1 MPTEILSVFE
11 PLPAQRAFLV
21 SKAKIRGY
29 GGAMGGGKSR
39 TGCEQAFDYA
49 LDYPGIVV
57 LIARHAHTS
66 IINTTKK
73 TMLDFVIDPR
83 LIIQKKA
90 SGGEDYIKL
99 WNGSIIHFVGL
110 DDPIRWYSSE
120 IGHVFFDEAQE
131 LERDVCLRIMTRL
144 RQTNSRGEHMPNN
157 AVFTFNPS
165 NPGHWLQGWFLDGA
179 RTEFGFYRHE
189 LKMDET
195 AVSIG
200 DCEFVFAKATDNIHL
215 PEGYVEQTLSG
226 MPEWMR
232 RRYLDGV
239 WEFISGASFFNIER
253 LREYQE
259 EAANAVPLLNGDV
272 QGDILKDISFRTRKG
287 PVLKGLDRIRIVEGG
302 DRLTVWKS
310 PVRKRM
316 DSRGEKELPEHRYII
331 AIDAASGRGR
341 DYTAM
346 QVIDVDDFEQVA
358 EWHGKVET
366 GVAAEI
372 AYRLGRIYNNALI
385 VTELTGGWGVP
396 IDQLLKRYKYPR
408 LYTRKIVDRLSQKY
422 TDKTGFDTTLHT
434 RNLVL
439 EALDAAIREKS
450 ITINSL
456 RTVREL
462 GTFVYSEREKPEAQ
476 PGCNDDLVM
485 SLAIG
490 VKVAGDMPRQLRRL
504 KPETHM
510 AQFETTGY

>member
-1 MPTEILSVFE
+1 MI
-11 PLPAQRAFLV
+11 
-21 SKAKIRGY
+21 
-29 GGAMGGGKSR
+29 
-39 TGCEQAFDYA
+39 
-49 LDYPGIVV
+49 
-57 LIARHAHTS
+57 LIARDAHTS
-66 IINTTKK
+66 IVNTTKK

-83 LIIQKKA
+83 LYGPGAGKSRA
-90 SGGEDYIKL
+90 SGGEDYIQL
-99 WNGSIIHFVGL
+99 WNGSRIHFIGL

-144 RQTNSRGEHMPNN
+144 RQPGKPNN

-165 NPGHWLQGWFLDGA
+165 NPGHWLQGWFLDGE
-179 RTEFGFYRHE
+179 RTEFGFYKQE
-189 LKMDET
+189 LRMDDT
-195 AVSIG
+195 SVPIG
-200 DCEFVFAKATDNIHL
+200 DSEFVFAKATDNIHL
-215 PEGYVEQTLSG
+215 PDGYVDQTLAG

-239 WEFISGASFFNIER
+239 WEFISGSSFFNVDC
-253 LREYQE
+253 LRSYQE
-259 EAANAVPLLNGDV
+259 EAMQAVVVCNGDV
-272 QGDILKDISFRTRKG
+272 VGDVMKDIQHRTRDG
-287 PVLKGLDRIRIVEGG
+287 PALKGNDRIRVNEGHG
-302 DRLTVWKS
+302 PLTVWKR
-310 PVRKRM
+310 PVRRKL
-316 DSRGEKELPEHRYII
+316 DEKTGKELPEHRYLV

-346 QVIDVDDFEQVA
+346 QVIDVDTFEQVA

-372 AYRLGRIYNNALI
+372 AYRLGRIYNNALV

-396 IDQLLKRYKYPR
+396 IDQVLKRFRYPR
-408 LYTRKIVDRLSQKY
+408 IYTRKIIDRLSQKY
-422 TDKTGFDTTLHT
+422 TDRTGFDTTVHT

-439 EALDAAIREKS
+439 EALDTAIREHS
-450 ITINSL
+450 IIINSL

-485 SLAIG
+485 ALAIG
-490 VKVAGDMPRQLRRL
+490 VKVASDMPRQLRRL
-504 KPETHM
+504 KERPVVP
-510 AQFETTGY
+510 QFELTGY